1 MRERLQLQRS
11 WFKYSLALEGEGW
24 GEGEIIVEN
33 NNPWIG
39 RGRKAVGQYLATKK
53 LAEREGFEPS
63 VGLTLRRFSKPV
75 PSATRPPL
83 RDYFLIL
90 FQWVMFL
97 RYFWLS
103 TQLYAHV
110 LLRKL
115 LVIREKGRLSQE
127 EVKFKSDS
135 FFVLNCRL

>member
-1 MRERLQLQRS
+1 MDSTSSPAYVAWLTSQQRPKKTKES
-11 WFKYSLALEGEGW
+11 GNENLADSIWTPQSISPVDFLDMLDGEGQVRS
-24 GEGEIIVEN
+24 ERYHELIEN
-33 NNPWIG
+33 
-39 RGRKAVGQYLATKK
+39 K

-83 RDYFLIL
+83 RE
-90 FQWVMFL
+90 
-97 RYFWLS
+97 R
-103 TQLYAHV
+103 V

-115 LVIREKGRLSQE
+115 LVIRENGLLSQE